1 MKQYMDL
8 SGSRAIV
15 TEHTRVLELDLDL
28 ADWEPRTLIG
38 RNLFPLVQPV
48 PVALITR
55 HRIGHLLLCSPLFH
69 LWFQFTLLFSLRV
82 DEEENAALLTN
93 PVSVGPTRDLLQ
105 H

>member
-8 SGSRAIV
+8 SGSRPIV
-15 TEHTRVLELDLDL
+15 TEHTRSLNLTLTL
-28 ADWEPRTLIG
+28 PTGNHGPLIG
-38 RNLFPLVQPV
+38 RNLFPLG
-48 PVALITR
+48 ATGARCLITR

-82 DEEENAALLTN
+82 EEEENAALLTN